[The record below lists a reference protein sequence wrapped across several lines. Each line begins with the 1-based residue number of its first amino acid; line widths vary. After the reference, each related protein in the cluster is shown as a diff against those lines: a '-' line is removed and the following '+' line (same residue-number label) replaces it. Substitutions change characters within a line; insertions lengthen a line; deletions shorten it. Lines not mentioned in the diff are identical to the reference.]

1 MKGKKTSP
9 LVELSGLTVTYGGQ
23 VLIDSIDLDVI
34 AGETLAIV
42 GESGAGKTTLLRSL
56 LGVTNSDFDVSG
68 CLVFEGQQQ
77 DLSCYEADGSL
88 VKSSI
93 AYVPQNPSVGLD
105 PLKRLK
111 WQWGQAKRGAKALK
125 GFLSHKEQGA
135 EEEKA
140 FADNILSQLKLK
152 AFDNK
157 YPHQWSRGMQ
167 QRLLLAFALIA
178 KPKIIILDEPTSAL
192 DPIVAAKA
200 LVEVTRVAKENNIS
214 VLMVTHDLALATQF
228 ADRVAVLSKG
238 KLIEV
243 GTTDEILTSPS
254 HPYTLNLVKHRH
266 WGHAYA

>member
-1 MKGKKTSP
+1 MKGKETPP
-9 LVELSGLTVTYGGQ
+9 LVELSDLTVTYDGQ
-23 VLIDSIDLDVI
+23 VLIDSINLDVI

-56 LGVTNSDFDVSG
+56 LGVTSHGFKVSG
-68 CLVFEGQQQ
+68 SLTFKGQQQ
-77 DLSCYEADGSL
+77 DLASHRSSDSL
-88 VKSSI
+88 VKGSI

-111 WQWGQAKRGAKALK
+111 WQWSQALRGARALK
-125 GFLSHKEQGA
+125 GTLLPKEQGA
-135 EEEKA
+135 EEKTFSE
-140 FADNILSQLKLK
+140 NILSQLKLK
-152 AFDNK
+152 AFDKK

-192 DPIVAAKA
+192 DPIIAAKA
-200 LVEVTRVAKENNIS
+200 LVEVTKVARDHNIS

-228 ADRVAVLSKG
+228 ADRVAVLSSG

-243 GTTDEILTSPS
+243 GMTDEILNSPS
-254 HPYTLNLVKHRH
+254 DPYTSNLVKHRH
-266 WGHAYA
+266 WGHAHA